1 MPSASSGNKKIKSI
15 KVYKDHVTLSLSKGE
30 SLKISKEAYLSS
42 YLYEGK
48 ALSNKE
54 INKLKDITALS
65 ALLNYA
71 LSLISKRHYSQKKLF
86 EKLMK
91 KENNREVANK
101 VIDKLKDNDLLDDHA
116 YMEDLIEWDKERGFG
131 KNKIIKHLKEQGIPE
146 AMIAKAHFSP
156 SKEVLRAKGLIP
168 KLERKYSHYAYENKK
183 KHIYQALLSQ
193 GYDYESTRE
202 ALDLVKSDKP
212 KVEKEKLIKDYKIVE
227 KRYKDKYEGYKLY
240 QKIMSALINKGYKSS
255 EIRKVMEEYANENDF

>member
-1 MPSASSGNKKIKSI
+1 MPSVSSGNKKIKSI
-15 KVYKDHVTLSLSKGE
+15 KVYKDHVTLSFSKGE
-30 SLKISKEAYLSS
+30 PLKISKEAYLSA

-48 ALSNKE
+48 ALSSKE
-54 INKLKDITALS
+54 ITKLKDITALS

-86 EKLMK
+86 EKLIK
-91 KENNREVANK
+91 KENNKDVANQ
-101 VIDKLKDNDLLDDHA
+101 VINKLKENDLLDDQA

-146 AMIAKAHFSP
+146 TIIAKAHFSP

-168 KLERKYSHYAYENKK
+168 KLERKYSRYAYENKK
-183 KHIYQALLSQ
+183 KHIYQALLAQ
-193 GYDYESTRE
+193 GYDYESARE

-212 KVEKEKLIKDYKIVE
+212 KVEKEKLIKDYQSVK
-227 KRYKDKYEGYKLY
+227 KRYQDKYEGYKLY
-240 QKIMSALINKGYKSS
+240 QKIMAALINKGYKSS
-255 EIRKVMEEYANENDF
+255 EIRKVMEEYSNENDF